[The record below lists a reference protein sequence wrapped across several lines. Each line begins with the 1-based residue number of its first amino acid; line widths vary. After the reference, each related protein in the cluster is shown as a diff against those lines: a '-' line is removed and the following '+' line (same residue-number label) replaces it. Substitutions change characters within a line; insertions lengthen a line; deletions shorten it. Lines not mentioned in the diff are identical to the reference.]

1 MVFAYCSSPSARRAL
16 TMPLWCAVAGDRTA
30 PRSPYADIVETVR
43 LYAPRRR
50 LVVMLLG
57 AAGFM
62 AACLL
67 FLVTSL
73 GGVVGD
79 VIGVLGIAFFGSA
92 GVYII
97 VDSFIVD
104 LRY

>member
-16 TMPLWCAVAGDRTA
+16 TLPPMVLRWPATG
-30 PRSPYADIVETVR
+30 PYPGRHTLTSWKR